1 MIADDRSGASRPR
14 GRRRARGLARGLIQA
29 LAPTERAI
37 VTREGFAYFGVMLVL
52 LAAGMLQ
59 QINLILLV
67 ATTAAGP
74 FVASWFGSR
83 AMLRRLSVLRRS
95 PGYVFAG
102 DPLVLDYTLENDRRR
117 TPALALFVE
126 DRLVPAERGATA
138 ATTGPRVFFP
148 RVAARDRSRAR
159 WRGEAPRRGKY
170 RFQDL
175 DLGTR
180 APFGIVERRVTVPM
194 PETLLVYPRV
204 GRLTRRWFQL
214 QRQASEN
221 RQGRRHDRSAQQEE
235 YHGLRDYRSGDS
247 PRWIHWRTS
256 ARRGELMVKEFE
268 QQNEQDLAILI
279 DPWLPRT
286 RVEPEQRDAVE
297 QAISFAATVCL
308 ETCRR
313 QGRRL
318 VLGWTGPVPGV
329 VQGPASVKLL
339 HELLEQLA
347 VLRPVNEGGLAEL
360 IDVLPPATLRDALLI
375 VAGAR
380 PLNLLEEAE
389 RSSRLNPTAARGLTG
404 RVLAFNAAQGEL
416 DGLIEFDEE
425 DTHDL
430 LQQRLSTAEADR
442 FASQDERRR
451 GIFPAE
457 PDDEGV
463 IIEEA
468 VAPDGTPAWRA
479 RKGGGS

>member
-1 MIADDRSGASRPR
+1 MSAEERPGSPPPR
-14 GRRRARGLARGLIQA
+14 RRRAKRLAKGLIQA
-29 LAPTERAI
+29 LVPTERTI
-37 VTREGFAYFGVMLVL
+37 VTREGFAYFAVMLVL

-59 QINLILLV
+59 RINLILLV

-83 AMLRRLSVLRRS
+83 AMVRRLSVLRRG
-95 PGYVFAG
+95 PRYVFAG
-102 DPLVLDYTLENDRRR
+102 DPLTVDYALGNDRRR
-117 TPALALFVE
+117 MAALALFLE
-126 DRLVPAERGATA
+126 DQLVPAERGASDA
-138 ATTGPRVFFP
+138 ATTPRAFFP
-148 RVAARDRSRAR
+148 RVAAGERAR
-159 WRGEAPRRGKY
+159 TRWQGEAPRRGKY

-180 APFGIVERRVTVPM
+180 APFGIVERRVTIPM
-194 PETLLVYPRV
+194 PETLYVYPRI

-214 QRQASEN
+214 QRQTSEN
-221 RQGRRHDRSAQQEE
+221 RLGRRHDRSSQQEE

-247 PRWIHWRTS
+247 SRWIHWRTS
-256 ARRGELMVKEFE
+256 ARRGQLMVKEFE

-279 DPWLPRT
+279 DPWLPR
-286 RVEPEQRDAVE
+286 VKVAPEQREAVE
-297 QAISFAATVCL
+297 RAISFAATVCL

-318 VLGWTGPVPGV
+318 ILGWTGPAPGV

-360 IDVLPPATLRDALLI
+360 IDALPPAALRDALLI
-375 VAGAR
+375 VVGAR

-389 RSSRLNPTAARGLTG
+389 RSSRLNAATARGLMG
-404 RVLAFNAAQGEL
+404 RVLAFDAAQGEL
-416 DGLIEFDEE
+416 DDLIQFAEGETRGL
-425 DTHDL
+425 L
-430 LQQRLSTAEADR
+430 SQRLSTAEADR
-442 FASQDERRR
+442 YSTQDERRR
-451 GIFPAE
+451 GIFATE
-457 PDDEGV
+457 PEDDGV
-463 IIEEA
+463 IIEET
-468 VAPDGTPAWRA
+468 VSSDGTPAWRA

>member
-1 MIADDRSGASRPR
+1 MAVDERPR
-14 GRRRARGLARGLIQA
+14 SARSKRGAGRIAKGLIQA
-29 LAPTERAI
+29 LVPTERTL
-37 VTREGFAYFGVMLVL
+37 VTREGFCYFGVMLVL

-67 ATTAAGP
+67 ATTAVGP

-83 AMLRRLSVLRRS
+83 AMLRRLIVLRRT
-95 PGYVFAG
+95 PGYIFAG
-102 DPLVLDYTLENDRRR
+102 DPLVVDYTLENGRRR
-117 TPALALFVE
+117 MAALALFLE
-126 DRLVPAERGATA
+126 DQLVSTERGATGA
-138 ATTGPRVFFP
+138 ASTPQVFFP
-148 RVAARDRSRAR
+148 RVAARDRAR
-159 WRGEAPRRGKY
+159 LRWQGDAPRRGKY
-170 RFQDL
+170 RFQNL

-180 APFGIVERRVTVPM
+180 APFGIVERRVTIPL
-194 PETLLVYPRV
+194 PEPLFVYPRI

-214 QRQASEN
+214 QRQTSEN
-221 RQGRRHDRSAQQEE
+221 RLGRRHDRSAQQEE

-286 RVEPEQRDAVE
+286 KVPPQQREAME

-318 VLGWTGPVPGV
+318 VLGWTGATPGV
-329 VQGPASVKLL
+329 IQGPASVKLL

-360 IDVLPPATLRDALLI
+360 LDALPPPTLRDALLI
-375 VAGAR
+375 VASTR
-380 PLNLLEEAE
+380 PINLMEEAE
-389 RSSRLNPTAARGLTG
+389 RSTRLTTTSARSLTG
-404 RVLAFNAAQGEL
+404 RVLAFNASQGEL
-416 DGLIEFDEE
+416 DGLIQF
-425 DTHDL
+425 
-430 LQQRLSTAEADR
+430 AEADTRGLLEQRISNAETDR
-442 FASQDERRR
+442 FNSQEERRR
-451 GIFPAE
+451 GMFAGE
-457 PDDEGV
+457 SEDGGGV
-463 IIEEA
+463 IIEET
-468 VAPDGTPAWRA
+468 VAPDEPPTWRA
-479 RKGGGS
+479 WKGGRS

>member
-1 MIADDRSGASRPR
+1 MIADERPRASRPKK
-14 GRRRARGLARGLIQA
+14 RRAGGLARGLIQA
-29 LAPTERAI
+29 LVPTERTL
-37 VTREGFAYFGVMLVL
+37 VTREGFGYFGVMLVL

-102 DPLVLDYTLENDRRR
+102 DPLVVDYTLENGRRR
-117 TPALALFVE
+117 MAALALFLE
-126 DRLVPAERGATA
+126 DQLVSAERGASGAVLT
-138 ATTGPRVFFP
+138 PKVFFP
-148 RVAARDRSRAR
+148 RVVARDRAR
-159 WRGEAPRRGKY
+159 MRWEGEPPRRGNY
-170 RFQDL
+170 RFQNL

-180 APFGIVERRVTVPM
+180 APFGIVERRVTVPL
-194 PETLLVYPRV
+194 PESLFVYPRI

-214 QRQASEN
+214 QRQTSEN
-221 RQGRRHDRSAQQEE
+221 RLGRRHDRSAQQEE

-286 RVEPEQRDAVE
+286 KVPPEQREAVE

-318 VLGWTGPVPGV
+318 VLGWTGPAPGV
-329 VQGPASVKLL
+329 IQGPASVKLL

-347 VLRPVNEGGLAEL
+347 VLRPVNEGGLADL
-360 IDVLPPATLRDALLI
+360 IDALPPPTLRDALLI
-375 VAGAR
+375 VVGTR
-380 PLNLLEEAE
+380 PLNLMEEAE
-389 RSSRLNPTAARGLTG
+389 RSARLNATSARSLMG

-416 DGLIEFDEE
+416 DGLIQFAEE
-425 DTHDL
+425 DTRGL
-430 LQQRLSTAEADR
+430 LEQRLSTAEADR
-442 FASQDERRR
+442 FTTQDERRR
-451 GIFPAE
+451 GIFSGEAE
-457 PDDEGV
+457 DEGV
-463 IIEEA
+463 IIEET
-468 VAPDGTPAWRA
+468 VSSDGVPAWRA